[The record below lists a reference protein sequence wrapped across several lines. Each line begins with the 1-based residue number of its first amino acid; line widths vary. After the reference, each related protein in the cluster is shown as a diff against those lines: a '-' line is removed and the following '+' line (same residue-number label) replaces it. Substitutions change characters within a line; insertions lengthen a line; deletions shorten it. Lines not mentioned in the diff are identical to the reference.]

1 MKNCLVKSILL
12 FLSCTFLLIGCS
24 EKINNTHQE
33 KRSSIPDTILC
44 TGWSGEEY
52 CIISQNSDFYCVNL
66 YDESMIEKDR
76 YMSKTLGEISKYL
89 PDGSII
95 VDNQD
100 SVLITNKW
108 QQPLDKTVGR
118 RVAVT
123 PDLSTLLYVSPDKS
137 ILHINRVDEEK
148 HYNFNGIVDM
158 VCVNNQIVWLKI
170 LQDDYQNTNIFFDF
184 ISGKVVSEIKG
195 NHNIEFRGDC
205 ILLRPDLVDG
215 NLNEKLYVVDMSFES
230 KRELILPEEMH
241 TFHIRLSENG
251 KYAVAGCE
259 GHLSIYE
266 TEDFS
271 IISTVEIANIEY
283 DLYQNSKSQMVSNN
297 ADFVIVFDNKSCEMV
312 SIEL

>member
-1 MKNCLVKSILL
+1 
-12 FLSCTFLLIGCS
+12 
-24 EKINNTHQE
+24 
-33 KRSSIPDTILC
+33 
-44 TGWSGEEY
+44 
-52 CIISQNSDFYCVNL
+52 
-66 YDESMIEKDR
+66 MIEKDR

-170 LQDDYQNTNIFFDF
+170 LQDD
-184 ISGKVVSEIKG
+184 
-195 NHNIEFRGDC
+195 
-205 ILLRPDLVDG
+205 
-215 NLNEKLYVVDMSFES
+215 
-230 KRELILPEEMH
+230 
-241 TFHIRLSENG
+241 
-251 KYAVAGCE
+251 
-259 GHLSIYE
+259 
-266 TEDFS
+266 
-271 IISTVEIANIEY
+271 
-283 DLYQNSKSQMVSNN
+283 
-297 ADFVIVFDNKSCEMV
+297 
-312 SIEL
+312 